1 MAYKVLIVDD
11 DEAIRYSASR
21 MLSEEGYETLC
32 ASSGREAY
40 ELTLKHSP
48 DTVLMDIRMGSTS
61 GLETLRDLKKIDEKL
76 PIILMTAFGTTQ
88 TAIEAMK
95 RGAFDY
101 ILKPFEPAELKELI
115 QKALHARISM
125 HQKVTFSPGHTVN
138 LEQDLIV
145 GSSKKMQ
152 EVYKMIGQIAPKD
165 VTVLIRGE
173 SGTGKELVA
182 RAIYHHSSRRDK
194 PFLPV
199 NCAAI
204 PEALLESELFGHEKG
219 AFTGAFAQKIGKFEQ
234 CHEGTI
240 FLDEVGDLS
249 PSTQAKFLRVLQE
262 KEFQR
267 IGGSETIH
275 VNVRVIAA
283 TNKNIEEAIQKNQFR
298 EDLFYRLNTITIW
311 LPPLRER
318 KEDIPELCL
327 YFLKRFSLE
336 FNKTVQGFAP
346 SMLETLKNHSWPG
359 NVRELE
365 NTIKRAVITAK
376 GNLILPEENQIKDT
390 LSTPASSSKETKNIY
405 AIAKS
410 IFDVIL
416 KSRDQEQGEVMNHIE
431 KELIKFAIAHTRGNQ
446 LRAARLLG
454 MNRSTL
460 RKKIEAYKIIKGI
473 VMEEKEENEE

>member
-1 MAYKVLIVDD
+1 MAYKILIVDD
-11 DEAIRYSASR
+11 DEAIRYSVSR
-21 MLSEEGYETLC
+21 MLSEEGYEILS
-32 ASSGREAY
+32 ASSTKEAMDVTSRE
-40 ELTLKHSP
+40 SP
-48 DTVLMDIRMGSTS
+48 DTVLMDIRMGTSS
-61 GLETLRDLKKIDEKL
+61 GLETLRELKKIDEKL
-76 PIILMTAFGTTQ
+76 PVILMTAFGTTQ

-101 ILKPFEPAELKELI
+101 VLKPFEPSELKELI
-115 QKALHARISM
+115 QKAVHARISM
-125 HQKVTFSPGHTVN
+125 HQKVNFEPGTAIN

-152 EVYKMIGQIAPKD
+152 EVYKMIGQVAPKD
-165 VTVLIRGE
+165 VSLLIRGE

-182 RAIYHHSSRRDK
+182 RAVYHHSARRDK

-219 AFTGAFAQKIGKFEQ
+219 AFTGASSQRIGKFEQ

-240 FLDEVGDLS
+240 FLDEIGDMA

-267 IGGSETIH
+267 IGGTQTLR

-283 TNKNIEEAIQKNQFR
+283 TNKNLEEEMKKGHFR

-311 LPPLRER
+311 LPPLREK

-336 FNKTVQGFAP
+336 FNKNILGFHPAG
-346 SMLETLKNHSWPG
+346 LKALTHYSWPG
-359 NVRELE
+359 NIRELE
-365 NTIKRAVITAK
+365 NTIKRMVITTK
-376 GNLILPEENQIKDT
+376 GNLILPEDIQMPEGEKEKGPGSRIQGNIPQIAQT
-390 LSTPASSSKETKNIY
+390 
-405 AIAKS
+405 
-410 IFDVIL
+410 IFDLIL
-416 KSRDQEQGEVMNHIE
+416 EAQGRNEQGEIMDHVE
-431 KELIKFAIAHTRGNQ
+431 KELIKLALEETQGNQ
-446 LRAARLLG
+446 LKAAQILG

-460 RKKIEAYKIIKGI
+460 RKKIETYKIVKG
-473 VMEEKEENEE
+473 VVVE